1 MVPRSGLPPRTTNLS
16 MARYYGVRA
25 WKWVAAMVRDGA
37 GLLGRPAVD
46 AEDVSAGVAEASLF
60 SLRIVW
66 IFVIYLSAIKS
77 LNFLRFDVVVSEFV
91 IVG

>member
-37 GLLGRPAVD
+37 GLLGRPSVD
-46 AEDVSAGVAEASLF
+46 AEDVSAGVRGSES
-60 SLRIVW
+60 
-66 IFVIYLSAIKS
+66 IFVANRMDVRYLFIGYK
-77 LNFLRFDVVVSEFV
+77 
-91 IVG
+91 IVKFPAL